1 MAHPLPVPPSAVD
14 WRGLLDAQCGVL
26 ARRQALASG
35 MSVRAWDWR
44 HRSGRWRALL
54 PGVSVAHT
62 GEPTDEQLAWAAV
75 LHCGAGA
82 ALTGDWALV
91 RQGWRLAERPTV
103 VHVAVPEGRV
113 VRAGARLR
121 ADRPVTVVAHQVRR
135 LPSLVHPARTPPV
148 VWVAPALLHAVAHAP
163 SDRAAEW
170 RVAAVVQQRLTDV
183 AHLRSAL
190 AAQPR
195 LRRRALVR
203 IVLDDVEHGA
213 QALSELDLLRLLR
226 AHGLPLPDRLQRLV
240 RADGKRYLDAW
251 WERQR
256 VAVEVDGAH
265 HLEVGQWD
273 ADVLRANAVVVAE
286 RHDRVLL
293 LRFTTSHLRHDQ
305 ATVAG
310 QLRPV
315 LMP

>member
-1 MAHPLPVPPSAVD
+1 
-14 WRGLLDAQCGVL
+14 
-26 ARRQALASG
+26 

-44 HRSGRWRALL
+44 HRSGRWTALL

-62 GEPTDEQLAWAAV
+62 GEPTAEQLAWGAV
-75 LHCGAGA
+75 LHCGTGA

-91 RQGWRLAERPTV
+91 RQGWRLADRPAV
-103 VHVAVPEGRV
+103 VHVAVPDGRV
-113 VRAGARLR
+113 VRPGVRLR
-121 ADRPVTVVAHQVRR
+121 ADRPVPVAAHQVRR
-135 LPSLVHPARTPPV
+135 LSALIHPARTPTV
-148 VWVAPALLHAVAHAP
+148 VRVAPALLHAVAHAP

-170 RVAAVVQQRLTDV
+170 RIAAVVQQRLTDV

-190 AAQPR
+190 VARPK
-195 LRRRALVR
+195 LHRRALVR
-203 IVLDDVEHGA
+203 TVLDDVELGA

-226 AHGLPLPDRLQRLV
+226 AHALPAPDRLQRLV
-240 RADGKRYLDAW
+240 RANGKRYLDAW

-256 VAVEVDGAH
+256 VAVEADGAH

-310 QLRPV
+310 QLRPA
-315 LMP
+315 LLP